1 MKLKNTKNTKSKKLK
16 LRNFQDLIEEILT
29 KEEIAEIE
37 KKVKIELAELKRL
50 VVPKKDKTP

>member
-16 LRNFQDLIEEILT
+16 LRSFQDLIEEILT

-37 KKVKIELAELKRL
+37 EEVKLN
-50 VVPKKDKTP
+50 